1 MFLQEA
7 LGDYYDVAGA
17 DGGGND
23 VDIEDS
29 YSSLC

>member
-1 MFLQEA
+1 MFHREA
-7 LGDYYDVAGA
+7 LGDYDDVAGA

-23 VDIEDS
+23 VDIEAS

>member
-1 MFLQEA
+1 MFHREA

-23 VDIEDS
+23 VKIDDS

>member
-1 MFLQEA
+1 MFHRDA
-7 LGDYYDVAGA
+7 SGDYYDVAGA